1 MWALSLVLR
10 LRRSESSPVPGA
22 ALVVAIFPILAVYPF
37 LQRYFTAG
45 VLRGASDVS
54 SATFS
59 ACCQN
64 VWRHHIDR
72 LVDQVDLLG
81 QVRPGKWRR
90 GCVKVRFLCGRLE
103 IRIATYLDQCRR
115 EYRCEVRGQTFW
127 RHYWA
132 EAEHRN
138 FRLSRLRRGAVG
150 LIPQVGQCRGEGRRS
165 REGGVG
171 LVARDDKQRLGLAS
185 LDERQSPRR
194 REIGQIAIASQE
206 PGGNGIQAGEPGD
219 LGVRDAQCR
228 KSGDA
233 LQRGSA

>member
-10 LRRSESSPVPGA
+10 LRRSESSRVPGA
-22 ALVVAIFPILAVYPF
+22 ALVVAILPILAVYPF

-45 VLRGASDVS
+45 RPPRSQRRVS

-90 GCVKVRFLCGRLE
+90 GCVKVRFLGGRLE
-103 IRIATYLDQCRR
+103 IRVVTYLDQCRR

-127 RHYWA
+127 
-132 EAEHRN
+132 
-138 FRLSRLRRGAVG
+138 
-150 LIPQVGQCRGEGRRS
+150 
-165 REGGVG
+165 
-171 LVARDDKQRLGLAS
+171 
-185 LDERQSPRR
+185 
-194 REIGQIAIASQE
+194 
-206 PGGNGIQAGEPGD
+206 
-219 LGVRDAQCR
+219 
-228 KSGDA
+228 
-233 LQRGSA
+233 